1 MLCIFPIFVRHCFC
15 ARNVVRHFVEP
26 TFQKEIMIIR
36 KILITVIFGLLIWL
50 LIDNLL
56 HIEIAT
62 TKNNYIINSEKLK
75 ADSFQNIDS
84 VKVFAKSKLD
94 IIRQNTKNN
103 SIIATER
110 MWILLGIILLL
121 ITYLT
126 FYKFVKKDNIKV

>member
-1 MLCIFPIFVRHCFC
+1 M
-15 ARNVVRHFVEP
+15 RHFVEP

-62 TKNNYIINSEKLK
+62 TKNNYLINSEKLK

-94 IIRQNTKNN
+94 IIRQNTKSN

-110 MWILLGIILLL
+110 MWIILVIILLL

-126 FYKFVKKDNIKV
+126 FYKFAKKDNNKV